1 MLGIAPPTRPG
12 GTQPQSHGD
21 RDLTR
26 VLRLLGEERAGALT
40 VAALREQGIRA
51 PGQAVYDLQVAGY
64 VIDRVSCVGPDGH
77 SALGYRLHR
86 VSGDISEL
94 APGCVIGADDGS

>member
-12 GTQPQSHGD
+12 SPKRQSQGD
-21 RDLTR
+21 RDLAR
-26 VLRLLGEERAGALT
+26 VLGLLREDRAGTLT
-40 VAALREQGIRA
+40 VATLRGHGIRA

-64 VIDRVSCVGPDGH
+64 VIDRVSCVGADGH

-86 VSGDISEL
+86 VSGDTSEL
-94 APGCVIGADDGS
+94 APGGLIGVGDDS